1 MFRPLKDWLRAALRL
16 SSLACRLQ
24 SRFLIILWIT
34 LILLSLKWTL
44 FLSFSL
50 ASHVLYLVILA
61 SFYFPRASSLFGIYF
76 LILILTLCFNPQV
89 VSTEAGADPDVQCL
103 AVVPAP
109 AVGAV
114 GGQKLIPSRL
124 NFEVTILAFL
134 LSSYVSSVYI
144 FPFSSIL
151 FFFLLSGFI
160 TVLALRP
167 FPSIFHLHPSSN
179 CTCPCP
185 TYSPYLPRQGNPPN
199 VVFFFFFL
207 NALVFFI

>member
-76 LILILTLCFNPQV
+76 LILILTLCFKPQV

-134 LSSYVSSVYI
+134 LSPYVSSVYI

-151 FFFLLSGFI
+151 FFYFQALSLSSPS
-160 TVLALRP
+160 VLSPQFFTSTPLPTALAP
-167 FPSIFHLHPSSN
+167 AL
-179 CTCPCP
+179 P
-185 TYSPYLPRQGNPPN
+185 TLPISPVRATPPM
-199 VVFFFFFL
+199 
-207 NALVFFI
+207 